1 MSFHFQPAFV
11 SLYTAIVQAKLP
23 TASYTVTSTLSK
35 VSIRVE
41 WPLLRTLAVQLDGGK
56 HRTLSHTC
64 RLDILSLRR
73 STVPPRRTLCLTC
86 SSLHSIIWPYL
97 VFPSSTLNT
106 SSIWSVCVC
115 ATGKFLL
122 SQQQQQLC
130 GQRCLFFQG
139 ISVCLCP
146 LVTAAGQTNSL
157 YFAQRSAIATDR

>member
-56 HRTLSHTC
+56 HRTLS
-64 RLDILSLRR
+64 LSHLSPRYI
-73 STVPPRRTLCLTC
+73 VPATIYCAAEAHSVPDVLF
-86 SSLHSIIWPYL
+86 SSLNHLAIFSFSFFHIEHVKYMECL
-97 VFPSSTLNT
+97 
-106 SSIWSVCVC
+106 CVC

-122 SQQQQQLC
+122 SQQQQLC
-130 GQRCLFFQG
+130 GQR
-139 ISVCLCP
+139 SVCFFRASPSASVHLSQRQ
-146 LVTAAGQTNSL
+146 GRQTPCTLPN
-157 YFAQRSAIATDR
+157 AVR

>member
-115 ATGKFLL
+115 VQLASFYCRNSSSSCVAKDVCFFRASPSASVHL
-122 SQQQQQLC
+122 SQ
-130 GQRCLFFQG
+130 RQG
-139 ISVCLCP
+139 R
-146 LVTAAGQTNSL
+146 QTPCTLPN
-157 YFAQRSAIATDR
+157 AVR